1 MVKYHDNCRTFYY
14 TAISLKTINTF
25 TIISHYFTS
34 PLCSGFLYI
43 YIFLL
48 FYLYIYVFF
57 LLLVSDINRRAF
69 INLTV
74 TVIQCKLC
82 SRRRHLIVQ
91 FSRRNIVSLFSVGT
105 FCLSLWFLFRSIAI
119 IIYNGNATECK
130 LHILPLSFQLS
141 LSLPPSFPWRFN
153 FVKSFETFLSRG

>member
-1 MVKYHDNCRTFYY
+1 MFWVPLYIFFF
-14 TAISLKTINTF
+14 AILLVYICIF
-25 TIISHYFTS
+25 FIISFRHKS
-34 PLCSGFLYI
+34 SC
-43 YIFLL
+43 
-48 FYLYIYVFF
+48 FYK
-57 LLLVSDINRRAF
+57 
-69 INLTV
+69 LTV

-119 IIYNGNATECK
+119 IIYNGIYTMQIIYNATECK

-153 FVKSFETFLSRG
+153 FVKSFETFLSRGRKSFRGAAYTRNIILLRT